1 MEVNTF
7 GERRV
12 HEKDKR
18 YNRDKK
24 GMVQQSSDKTII
36 VSFVY

>member
-12 HEKDKR
+12 HEKEKETIGIR
-18 YNRDKK
+18 K

-36 VSFVY
+36 VSFIY